1 MQPIDGVWD
10 CGNQFLKHI
19 CFRLNILGFLRF
31 EEMPSTMVCRFRQKR
46 LDYVPGQGQQGTKM
60 INEAEKD
67 PQHNIIIKGAR
78 VHNLKNMDVAIP
90 KNKLVVVTGMSGSGK
105 SSLAFDTLY
114 AEGQRRYVESLS
126 AYARQFLGR
135 MNKPDVD
142 YIKGIAPA
150 IAIEQKVITS
160 NPRST
165 VGTST
170 EIYDYLKLLFSRIGK
185 TISPVSGGI
194 VKKDTVTDVINF
206 VMGQPNETQVTVLC
220 PLHPHNNRSLKEELA
235 VLMQKGFVRV
245 EYAGKLS
252 RIEDLLQ
259 DMSIIDDGAWLA
271 AEVNG
276 DASQISS
283 LKSQISSVR
292 IVIDRISKNE
302 EDETISRLGD
312 SAQTA
317 FFEGKGDCYVRY
329 KLPDNHKEEERFF
342 CDRFELD
349 GIRFEEPNPNFFSFN
364 NPYGACKRCEGYGKV
379 IGIDEDLVIPDKSKS
394 VYEGAIAPWRGEKM
408 REWNDVLVK
417 NALKFDFPIH
427 RQYNQLSEAQQRLL
441 WKGNNHFRGLDS
453 FFKELEEQTYK
464 IQYRVMLSRY
474 RGKTTCPECKGSRLR
489 EDASYV
495 KISGKSIT
503 DIVLM
508 PLDKALAFFSALE
521 LNETDVKIGKRLLTE
536 ITNRLLFLNDV
547 GLRYLTLNRL
557 SNTLSGGESQRIN
570 LATSLG
576 SSLVGSIYVLDEPSI
591 GLHPRDTQ
599 RLISVLKSLRDVGNT
614 VLVVEH
620 EEEIMKAADHIIDI
634 GPEAGTHGGH
644 LVFSGTYDEII
655 KDDNSLTGR
664 YLSGKEQI
672 AIPKTRRKWNDF
684 IEIKGARE
692 NNLKHVSAKFPL
704 GVLTVVTGVSGSGKT
719 SLVKRI
725 LAPALQ
731 KVLGNYN
738 GEQTGAYDAIEG
750 DYQKVEQVELVD
762 QNPIGRSS
770 RSNPV
775 TYVKAWDEI
784 RNLYAG
790 QARAKAAGLKP
801 SAFSFNVE
809 GGRCDVCQG
818 EGEVKIEMQFMAD
831 IYLTCETCG
840 GKRFKQHI
848 LDITYKD
855 KSVADVLSMTIEE
868 AIEFFAKEPKIVNRI
883 KPLMDVG
890 LGYVQLGQSSNT
902 LSGGEAQRIKLAS
915 FLVKGNNANK
925 TLFIFDEPTTGLHFA
940 DIKKLLKSF
949 DALLDQGN
957 TIIVIE
963 HNMDV
968 IKCADW
974 IIDIGPEG
982 GDNGGKVVFE
992 GVPEDLIKKA
1002 DSYTGAFLKERF

>member
-1 MQPIDGVWD
+1 MS
-10 CGNQFLKHI
+10 K
-19 CFRLNILGFLRF
+19 
-31 EEMPSTMVCRFRQKR
+31 
-46 LDYVPGQGQQGTKM
+46 
-60 INEAEKD
+60 EAEKD
-67 PQHNIIIKGAR
+67 PGKFIIIKGAR
-78 VHNLKNMDVAIP
+78 VHNLKNIDVAIP
-90 KNKLVVVTGMSGSGK
+90 KNKLVVITGMSGSGK

-126 AYARQFLGR
+126 SYARQFMGR

-185 TISPVSGGI
+185 TISPVSGME
-194 VKKDTVTDVINF
+194 VKKDSVTDVVNF
-206 VMGQPNETQVTVLC
+206 ISKLPEDTSVTILC
-220 PLHPHNNRSLKEELA
+220 PLHAHNNRSLKEELA
-235 VLMQKGFVRV
+235 VLLQKGFTRV
-245 EYAGKLS
+245 LIEDQLS
-252 RIEDLLQ
+252 KIEDLLEEKSAQ
-259 DMSIIDDGAWLA
+259 NKKSGN
-271 AEVNG
+271 EVNV
-276 DASQISS
+276 
-283 LKSQISSVR
+283 K
-292 IVIDRISKNE
+292 IVIDRISVAQD
-302 EDETISRLGD
+302 DETLSRIAD
-312 SAQTA
+312 SVQTA
-317 FFEGKGDCYVRY
+317 FFEGRGDCLVVENSEMH
-329 KLPDNHKEEERFF
+329 LF

-349 GIRFEEPNPNFFSFN
+349 GLRFEEPTPNFFSFN

-379 IGIDEDLVIPDKSKS
+379 IGIDEDLVVPDKSKS
-394 VYEGAIAPWRGEKM
+394 VYDGAIAPWRGEKM
-408 REWNDVLVK
+408 VEWLNKLVR

-427 RQYNQLSEAQQRLL
+427 RSYSQLTDEQKKLL
-441 WKGNNHFRGLDS
+441 WAGNSYFNGLND
-453 FFKELEEQTYK
+453 FFKELETQTYK

-474 RGKTTCPECKGSRLR
+474 RGKTICPECMGSRLR
-489 EDASYV
+489 QDASYV
-495 KISGKSIT
+495 KIAQRSIT

-508 PLDKALAFFSALE
+508 PLDKALEFFNELE
-521 LNETDVKIGKRLLTE
+521 LDAFNQKIAKRLLME
-536 ITNRLLFLNDV
+536 IANRIKFLNDV
-547 GLRYLTLNRL
+547 GLGYLTLNRL

-576 SSLVGSIYVLDEPSI
+576 SSLVGSVYVLDEPSI
-591 GLHPRDTQ
+591 GLHPRDTH
-599 RLISVLKSLRDVGNT
+599 RLIGVLRSLRDVGNT

-644 LVFSGTYDEII
+644 LVFTGTFDEIL
-655 KDDNSLTGR
+655 KDKESLTGK
-664 YLSGKEQI
+664 YLSGSLEI
-672 AIPKTRRKWNDF
+672 EIPAQRRKWNDF

-692 NNLKHVSAKFPL
+692 NNLQNVDARFPL
-704 GVLTVVTGVSGSGKT
+704 NVLTVVTGVSGSGKT

-725 LAPALQ
+725 LQPAVQ
-731 KVLGNYN
+731 KAIGNYS
-738 GEQTGAYDAIEG
+738 GEQTGTYDSIGG
-750 DYQKVEQVELVD
+750 DFAKIEQVEIVD

-784 RNLYAG
+784 RNLFASQTG
-790 QARAKAAGLKP
+790 AKAAGLKP

-831 IYLTCETCG
+831 IFLPCEACD
-840 GKRFKQHI
+840 GKRFKQHV
-848 LDITYKD
+848 LDVTFKD
-855 KSVADVLSMTIEE
+855 KNVFEVLDMTIDE
-868 AIEFFAKEPKIVNRI
+868 ALEFFENEPKIAARI
-883 KPLMDVG
+883 KPLADVG
-890 LGYVQLGQSSNT
+890 LGYVHLGQSSNT

-915 FLVKGNNANK
+915 FLVKGNNSSK
-925 TLFIFDEPTTGLHFA
+925 TLFIFDEPTTGLHFH

-949 DALLDQGN
+949 DALLTQGN

-974 IIDIGPEG
+974 VIDIGPEG
-982 GDNGGKVVFE
+982 GDRGGKIVFE
-992 GVPEDLIKKA
+992 GVPEDLIREKN
-1002 DSYTGAFLKERF
+1002 SYTGNFLKERLKN

>member
-1 MQPIDGVWD
+1 M
-10 CGNQFLKHI
+10 
-19 CFRLNILGFLRF
+19 
-31 EEMPSTMVCRFRQKR
+31 
-46 LDYVPGQGQQGTKM
+46 
-60 INEAEKD
+60 NEAEKD
-67 PQHNIIIKGAR
+67 PRRNIIIKGTR
-78 VHNLKNMDVAIP
+78 VHNLKNLDVAIP

-126 AYARQFLGR
+126 SYARQFLGR

-185 TISPVSGGI
+185 TISPISGNV

-206 VMGQPNETQVTVLC
+206 IMSLPAETQVTVLC
-220 PLHPHNNRSLKEELA
+220 PLYPHNNRSLKEELA

-245 EYAGKLS
+245 EYRQKLS
-252 RIEDLLQ
+252 RIETLLE
-259 DMSIIDDGAWLA
+259 DMSIVDDGSWLEDEVLKVEGSKA
-271 AEVNG
+271 KGSKAKSKKAE
-276 DASQISS
+276 AE
-283 LKSQISSVR
+283 LKTPDSEPETKDSPTTPHAVR
-292 IVIDRISKNE
+292 IVIDRITKND

-312 SAQTA
+312 SIQTA

-329 KLPDNHKEEERFF
+329 QEPDADKETERFF

-349 GIRFEEPNPNFFSFN
+349 GIRFEEPTANFFSFN

-394 VYEGAIAPWRGEKM
+394 IYEGAIAPWRGEKM
-408 REWNDVLVK
+408 REWNDQLVQH
-417 NALKFDFPIH
+417 ALKFDFPIH
-427 RQYNQLSEAQQRLL
+427 RQYNQLTEKEQRLL
-441 WKGNNHFRGLDS
+441 WTGNKFFRGLDA

-464 IQYRVMLSRY
+464 IQYRVLLSRY

-489 EDASYV
+489 QDASYV
-495 KISGKSIT
+495 KVDGHSIT
-503 DIVLM
+503 DVVLM
-508 PLDKALAFFSALE
+508 PLDKALDFFSNLK
-521 LNETDVKIGKRLLTE
+521 LNETDTTVGKRLLME

-547 GLRYLTLNRL
+547 GLSYLTLNRL

-599 RLISVLKSLRDVGNT
+599 RLITVLKSLRDVGNT

-634 GPEAGTHGGH
+634 GPEAGTHGGE
-644 LVFSGTYDEII
+644 LMFSGTYDEII

-664 YLSGKEQI
+664 YLSGKEEI
-672 AIPKTRRKWNDF
+672 AIPSQRRKWHDF
-684 IEIKGARE
+684 IQIKGARE
-692 NNLKHVSAKFPL
+692 NNLKHVTAKFPL

-725 LAPALQ
+725 LAPALL
-731 KVLGNYN
+731 KTLGNYS
-738 GEQTGAYDAIEG
+738 GEQTGSYDGIDG
-750 DYQKVEQVELVD
+750 DYQKIEQVEMVD

-790 QARAKAAGLKP
+790 QPAAKAAGLKP

-831 IYLTCETCG
+831 IFLTCETCG

-848 LDITYKD
+848 LDITYQD
-855 KSVADVLSMTIEE
+855 KNVSEVLDMTIDE
-868 AIEFFAKEPKIVNRI
+868 ALEFFRKEAKIIAKIN
-883 KPLMDVG
+883 PLVEVG
-890 LGYVQLGQSSNT
+890 LGYVHLGQSSNT

-915 FLVKGNNANK
+915 FLVKGNNTHK

-949 DALLDQGN
+949 DALLDHGN

-974 IIDIGPEG
+974 VIDIGPEG
-982 GDNGGKVVFE
+982 GDKGGNVVFE
-992 GVPEDLIKKA
+992 GLPEDLIKQKN
-1002 DSYTGAFLKERF
+1002 SYTGKFLKERFGVRD

>member
-1 MQPIDGVWD
+1 
-10 CGNQFLKHI
+10 
-19 CFRLNILGFLRF
+19 
-31 EEMPSTMVCRFRQKR
+31 
-46 LDYVPGQGQQGTKM
+46 M
-60 INEAEKD
+60 IKEAEKD
-67 PQHNIIIKGAR
+67 PQKHIIIKGTR
-78 VHNLKNMDVAIP
+78 VHNLKNLDVAIP

-126 AYARQFLGR
+126 SYARQFLGR

-185 TISPVSGGI
+185 TISPVSGNL
-194 VKKDTVTDVINF
+194 VKRDTVTDVINF
-206 VMGQPNETQVTVLC
+206 IMSLPTDTQVTILC
-220 PLHPHNNRSLKEELA
+220 PLYPHNNRSLKEELA

-245 EYAGKLS
+245 EYLQKLS
-252 RIEDLLQ
+252 RIEALLE
-259 DMSIIDDGAWLA
+259 DMSIVDDGAWLKE
-271 AEVNG
+271 EVKG
-276 DASQISS
+276 DKATNESATSAHQA
-283 LKSQISSVR
+283 VR
-292 IVIDRISKNE
+292 IVIDRITKNE
-302 EDETISRLGD
+302 EDETVSRLGD
-312 SAQTA
+312 SIQTA

-329 KLPDNHKEEERFF
+329 QEPDAEKEIERFF

-349 GIRFEEPNPNFFSFN
+349 GIKFEEPSANFFSFN

-394 VYEGAIAPWRGEKM
+394 IYEGAIAPWRGEKM
-408 REWNDVLVK
+408 REWNDKLISV
-417 NALKFDFPIH
+417 ALKFDFPIH
-427 RQYNQLSEAQQRLL
+427 RQYNQLTEKEQRLL
-441 WKGNNHFRGLDS
+441 WTGNKHFRGLDE
-453 FFKELEEQTYK
+453 FFKEMEAQTYK

-489 EDASYV
+489 QDASYV
-495 KISGKSIT
+495 KIDGKSIT
-503 DIVLM
+503 DAVLM
-508 PLDKALAFFSALE
+508 PLDKALDFFSNLK
-521 LNETDVKIGKRLLTE
+521 LSETDTTVGKRLLME

-547 GLRYLTLNRL
+547 GLSYLTLNRL

-599 RLISVLKSLRDVGNT
+599 RLITVLKSLRDVGNT

-634 GPEAGTHGGH
+634 GPAAGTHGGE
-644 LVFSGTYDEII
+644 LIFSGTYDEII

-664 YLSGKEQI
+664 YLSGKEEI
-672 AIPKTRRKWNDF
+672 AIPDHRRKWHDY
-684 IEIKGARE
+684 IGIKGGRE
-692 NNLKHVSAKFPL
+692 NNLQHVDAKFPL

-731 KVLGNYN
+731 KTLGNYS
-738 GEQTGAYDAIEG
+738 GEQTGSYDSIEG
-750 DYQKVEQVELVD
+750 DYAKIEQVETVD

-784 RNLYAG
+784 RNLFTA
-790 QARAKAAGLKP
+790 QHAAKAAGLKP

-831 IYLTCETCG
+831 IFLTCETCG

-848 LDITYKD
+848 LDITYNEKNV
-855 KSVADVLSMTIEE
+855 SEVLGMTIDE
-868 AIEFFAKEPKIVNRI
+868 ALEFFQKEPKIIAKI
-883 KPLMDVG
+883 KPLVDVG

-915 FLVKGNNANK
+915 FLVKGNNTHK
-925 TLFIFDEPTTGLHFA
+925 TMFIFDEPTTGLHFE

-949 DALLDQGN
+949 DALLEHGN

-974 IIDIGPEG
+974 VIDIGPEG
-982 GDNGGKVVFE
+982 GDKGGKVVFE
-992 GVPEDLIKKA
+992 GLPEDLIKVKN
-1002 DSYTGAFLKERF
+1002 SYTGAFLKERFESAK

>member
-1 MQPIDGVWD
+1 
-10 CGNQFLKHI
+10 
-19 CFRLNILGFLRF
+19 
-31 EEMPSTMVCRFRQKR
+31 
-46 LDYVPGQGQQGTKM
+46 M
-60 INEAEKD
+60 IKEAEKD
-67 PQHNIIIKGAR
+67 PQQNIIIKGTR
-78 VHNLKNMDVAIP
+78 VHNLKNLDVAIP

-126 AYARQFLGR
+126 SYARQFLGR

-185 TISPVSGGI
+185 TISPVSGNL
-194 VKKDTVTDVINF
+194 VKRDSVTDVINF
-206 VMGQPNETQVTVLC
+206 IITLPNDTQVTILC
-220 PLHPHNNRSLKEELA
+220 PLYPHNNRSLKEELA

-245 EYAGKLS
+245 EYLQKLS
-252 RIEDLLQ
+252 RIETLLE
-259 DMSIIDDGAWLA
+259 DMSIVDDGQWLKE
-271 AEVNG
+271 EVKGEKATNES
-276 DASQISS
+276 ATSAHQA
-283 LKSQISSVR
+283 VR
-292 IVIDRISKNE
+292 IVIDRITKNE
-302 EDETISRLGD
+302 EDETYSRLGD
-312 SAQTA
+312 SIQTA

-329 KLPDNHKEEERFF
+329 QQPDAEQETERFF

-349 GIRFEEPNPNFFSFN
+349 GIKFEEPTANFFSFN

-394 VYEGAIAPWRGEKM
+394 IYEGAIAPWRGEKM
-408 REWNDVLVK
+408 REWNDKLISV
-417 NALKFDFPIH
+417 ALKFDFPIH
-427 RQYNQLSEAQQRLL
+427 RQYNQLTEKEQRLL
-441 WKGNNHFRGLDS
+441 WTGNKHFRGLDE
-453 FFKELEEQTYK
+453 FFAEMEAQTYK

-489 EDASYV
+489 QDASYV
-495 KISGKSIT
+495 KIDGKSIT
-503 DIVLM
+503 DVVLM
-508 PLDKALAFFSALE
+508 ALDKALDFFSNLQ
-521 LNETDVKIGKRLLTE
+521 LNETDAKVGKRLLME

-547 GLRYLTLNRL
+547 GLSYLTLNRL

-591 GLHPRDTQ
+591 GLHPKDTQ
-599 RLISVLKSLRDVGNT
+599 RLITVLKSLRDVGNT

-634 GPEAGTHGGH
+634 GPAAGTHGGE
-644 LVFSGTYDEII
+644 LIFTGTYDEII

-672 AIPKTRRKWNDF
+672 AIPDHRRKWHDY
-684 IEIKGARE
+684 IGIKGARE
-692 NNLKHVSAKFPL
+692 NNLQHVDAKFPL

-731 KVLGNYN
+731 KTLGNYS
-738 GEQTGAYDAIEG
+738 GEQTGSYDSIEG
-750 DYQKVEQVELVD
+750 DYAKIEQVELVD

-784 RNLYAG
+784 RNLFAA
-790 QARAKAAGLKP
+790 QPVAKAAGLKP

-831 IYLTCETCG
+831 IFLTCETCG

-848 LDITYKD
+848 LDVTYNEKNV
-855 KSVADVLSMTIEE
+855 SEVLGMTIDE
-868 AIEFFAKEPKIVNRI
+868 ALEFFRKEPKIIAKI
-883 KPLMDVG
+883 KPLVDVG

-915 FLVKGNNANK
+915 FLVKGNNAHK
-925 TLFIFDEPTTGLHFA
+925 TLFIFDEPTTGLHFE

-949 DALLDQGN
+949 DALLDHGN

-974 IIDIGPEG
+974 VIDIGPEG
-982 GDNGGKVVFE
+982 GDKGGKVVFE
-992 GVPEDLIKKA
+992 GLPEDLIKVK
-1002 DSYTGAFLKERF
+1002 DSYTGQFLKERFDSAK

>member
-1 MQPIDGVWD
+1 
-10 CGNQFLKHI
+10 
-19 CFRLNILGFLRF
+19 
-31 EEMPSTMVCRFRQKR
+31 
-46 LDYVPGQGQQGTKM
+46 M
-60 INEAEKD
+60 INETEKD
-67 PQHNIIIKGAR
+67 PQHNIIIKGAK

-90 KNKLVVVTGMSGSGK
+90 KNKLVVITGMSGSGK

-126 AYARQFLGR
+126 SYARQFLGR
-135 MNKPDVD
+135 MNKPEVD

-185 TISPVSGGI
+185 TYSPVSGKI
-194 VKKDTVTDVINF
+194 VKKDTVTDVVNF
-206 VMGQPNETQVTVLC
+206 ITSLPDETQVTILC

-235 VLMQKGFVRV
+235 VLLQKGFVRV
-245 EYAGKLS
+245 EYQGKIE
-252 RIEDLLQ
+252 RIE
-259 DMSIIDDGAWLA
+259 SILEDKSIGND
-271 AEVNG
+271 
-276 DASQISS
+276 S
-283 LKSQISSVR
+283 LEQKVKGKKAKADEPAKLHEPTAVR
-292 IVIDRISKNE
+292 IVIDRVTKNDT
-302 EDETISRLGD
+302 DETISRLGD
-312 SAQTA
+312 SVQTA

-329 KLPDNHKEEERFF
+329 RKPDEEEETERFF

-349 GIRFEEPNPNFFSFN
+349 GIAFEEPTPNFFSFN

-394 VYEGAIAPWRGEKM
+394 VYDGAIAPWRGEKM
-408 REWNDVLVK
+408 REWNEALVR

-427 RQYNQLSEAQQRLL
+427 RQYNQLTEEQQRLI
-441 WKGNNHFRGLDS
+441 WTGNHYFRGLDS

-489 EDASYV
+489 QDASYV
-495 KISGKSIT
+495 KINGKSIT

-508 PLDKALAFFSALE
+508 PLDKAYSFFTDLE
-521 LNETDVKIGKRLLTE
+521 LDERDQKIAKRLLME
-536 ITNRLLFLNDV
+536 ITNRLGFLNNV
-547 GLRYLTLNRL
+547 GLSYLTLNRL

-576 SSLVGSIYVLDEPSI
+576 SSLVGSVYVLDEPSI

-599 RLISVLKSLRDVGNT
+599 RLIGVLRSLRDVGNT

-620 EEEIMKAADHIIDI
+620 EEEIMQAADHIIDI
-634 GPEAGTHGGH
+634 GPEAGTHGGE
-644 LVFSGTYDEII
+644 LIFSGTYDEII
-655 KDDNSLTGR
+655 EDDNSLTGR
-664 YLSGKEQI
+664 YLARKEQI
-672 AIPKTRRKWNDF
+672 AIPAHRRKWHDYV
-684 IEIKGARE
+684 EIRGGRE
-692 NNLKHVSAKFPL
+692 NNLKHVNVKFPL

-731 KVLGNYN
+731 KALGNYT
-738 GEQTGAYDAIEG
+738 GEQTGAYDSIEG

-784 RNLYAG
+784 RNLYAS
-790 QARAKAAGLKP
+790 QPAAKAAGLKP

-831 IYLTCETCG
+831 IFLTCETCG

-848 LDITYKD
+848 LDVTYQD
-855 KSVADVLSMTIEE
+855 KNVSDVLSMTIDE
-868 AIEFFAKEPKIVNRI
+868 ALEFFRKEPKILNKI
-883 KPLMDVG
+883 KPLVDVG

-915 FLVKGNNANK
+915 FLVKGNNSNK

-974 IIDIGPEG
+974 VIDIGPEG
-982 GDNGGKVVFE
+982 GDNGGRVVFE
-992 GVPEDLIKKA
+992 GVPEDLIQEKS
-1002 DSYTGAFLKERF
+1002 SYTGEFLKERFAAPGTPREKHFDWIVK

>member
-1 MQPIDGVWD
+1 MSA
-10 CGNQFLKHI
+10 
-19 CFRLNILGFLRF
+19 
-31 EEMPSTMVCRFRQKR
+31 ET
-46 LDYVPGQGQQGTKM
+46 
-60 INEAEKD
+60 EKD

-90 KNKLVVVTGMSGSGK
+90 KNKLVVITGMSGSGK

-126 AYARQFLGR
+126 SYARQFLGR

-185 TISPVSGGI
+185 TISPVSGGV
-194 VKKDTVTDVINF
+194 VKRDNVTDVVNF
-206 VMGQPNETQVTVLC
+206 VMALPDETQVTILC

-235 VLMQKGFVRV
+235 VLLQKGFVRV
-245 EYAGKLS
+245 EYQGRIS
-252 RIEDLLQ
+252 RIE
-259 DMSIIDDGAWLA
+259 SILADTSISNDPLEVKGERKKAKSGAERHA
-271 AEVNG
+271 PT
-276 DASQISS
+276 ASP
-283 LKSQISSVR
+283 VY
-292 IVIDRISKNE
+292 IVIDRVIKNQTE
-302 EDETISRLGD
+302 ETISRLGD

-317 FFEGKGDCYVRY
+317 FFEGKGDCYIRY
-329 KLPDNHKEEERFF
+329 QQPDEEKETERFF

-349 GIRFEEPNPNFFSFN
+349 GITFEEPSPNFFSFN
-364 NPYGACKRCEGYGKV
+364 NPYGACKRCEGYGKI
-379 IGIDEDLVIPDKSKS
+379 IGIDEDLVIPDKSKTI
-394 VYEGAIAPWRGEKM
+394 YEGAIAPWRGEKM
-408 REWNDVLVK
+408 REWNDELVK

-427 RQYNQLSEAQQRLL
+427 RQYNHLTEEQQRLL
-441 WKGNNHFRGLDS
+441 WTGNQHFRGLDA

-489 EDASYV
+489 QDASYV
-495 KISGKSIT
+495 KINGKSIT

-508 PLDKALAFFSALE
+508 PLDKAFEFFSSLE
-521 LNETDVKIGKRLLTE
+521 LNPQDYKIGKRLLTE
-536 ITNRLLFLNDV
+536 INNRLGFLNNV
-547 GLRYLTLNRL
+547 GLSYLTLNRL

-576 SSLVGSIYVLDEPSI
+576 SSLVGSVYVLDEPSI

-599 RLISVLKSLRDVGNT
+599 KLISVLKSLRDVGNT

-620 EEEIMKAADHIIDI
+620 EEEIMQAADHIIDI
-634 GPEAGTHGGH
+634 GPAAGTHGGE

-655 KDDNSLTGR
+655 GDDDSLTGR
-664 YLSGKEQI
+664 YLARKEEI
-672 AIPKTRRKWNDF
+672 AIPAHRRKWNDYV
-684 IEIKGARE
+684 EVKGARE
-692 NNLKHVSAKFPL
+692 NNLKHVNVKFPL
-704 GVLTVVTGVSGSGKT
+704 GVLTVITGVSGSGKT

-731 KVLGNYN
+731 KALGNYT
-738 GEQTGAYDAIEG
+738 GEQTGAYDELAG
-750 DYQKVEQVELVD
+750 DYNKVEQIELVD

-784 RNLYAG
+784 RNLYAA
-790 QARAKAAGLKP
+790 QPAAKAAGLKP

-831 IYLTCETCG
+831 IFLTCEACG

-848 LDITYKD
+848 LDVTYQD
-855 KSVADVLSMTIEE
+855 KNVSDVLGMTIDE
-868 AIEFFAKEPKIVNRI
+868 ALEFFRKEPKILNKI
-883 KPLMDVG
+883 KPLADVG

-915 FLVKGNNANK
+915 FLVKGNNSNK
-925 TLFIFDEPTTGLHFA
+925 TLFIFDEPTTGLHFD

-949 DALLDQGN
+949 EALLDQGN

-974 IIDIGPEG
+974 VIDIGPEG
-982 GDNGGKVVFE
+982 GDNGGSVMFE
-992 GVPEDLIKKA
+992 GVPEDLIKQD
-1002 DSYTGAFLKERF
+1002 DSYTGRYLKERFSHPGNKLKSILVG